1 MKYFEVYTVCAAL
14 IVAAKNKQ
22 DALAWANE
30 KLEEEGYPI
39 ATIDYVYELEEGGV
53 VAFFELNPRNA

>member
-1 MKYFEVYTVCAAL
+1 MKYFEVYTVRAAL

-39 ATIDYVYELEEGGV
+39 AVIDYVYELEENGV